1 MSPKLRASS
10 TPHCGKSAGMPHSTL
25 GALPLVGRQIGD
37 MHSGHRR
44 HSVVRALRLSVPPK
58 CLQPI
63 ERFTVTEKLFQ
74 FLPRQYLES
83 ITYCCT
89 LIELGEA
96 DHQVDI
102 NLPKAPRGH
111 LRQHLSVL
119 H

>member
-25 GALPLVGRQIGD
+25 GALLLVGRQVGD
-37 MHSGHRR
+37 MYSGHRR
-44 HSVVRALRLSVPPK
+44 HSVVRARTVRLSVPPK

-63 ERFTVTEKLFQ
+63 KRFTVTEKLFQ

-89 LIELGEA
+89 LIELG
-96 DHQVDI
+96 
-102 NLPKAPRGH
+102 APE
-111 LRQHLSVL
+111 
-119 H
+119 